1 MWLFS
6 GVGNHIWDEGI
17 HYVLGGPSYVGD
29 QPRPKK
35 QGRQPLFLLAVSWQQ
50 ASHAQCV
57 TCDQRRRKRKKACS
71 FFFQAWNRE
80 GAGFTAV

>member
-57 TCDQRRRKRKKACS
+57 TCDQRIVRDLRPKKKKKKKKGLQ
-71 FFFQAWNRE
+71 FFFSSLE
-80 GAGFTAV
+80 

>member
-1 MWLFS
+1 
-6 GVGNHIWDEGI
+6 
-17 HYVLGGPSYVGD
+17 VGD

-57 TCDQRRRKRKKACS
+57 TCDQRRRKMKKKKKGRQAV
-71 FFFQAWNRE
+71 FQLETERE
-80 GAGFTAV
+80 ALVFETEARANSVKEEKK